1 MYVYYICEKNR
12 SKMDGL
18 NCFKQLFPNDDEFVD
33 YVIRNTLF
41 FKKDIVFQQARVY
54 RQAIRMGEAIPVRYT
69 SKGAFFRQHE
79 VKTTRPRFRNKK
91 EAVLFTKD
99 SANAVF
105 HKDTKI
111 RVCFDPDG
119 NYYPKKEILK
129 YTGHRVSWGSTSSVV
144 NYNIAHIWGKTDNP
158 LFFSLLWNYALIP
171 CHCTFLTD
179 KKEENDVVMKN
190 IKNLLKAISIE
201 LYDPNRIMDWN
212 QDVLSIDDYPV
223 MEYLQK
229 GRKWIINKNI
239 NFLESII

>member
-1 MYVYYICEKNR
+1 
-12 SKMDGL
+12 
-18 NCFKQLFPNDDEFVD
+18 
-33 YVIRNTLF
+33 
-41 FKKDIVFQQARVY
+41 
-54 RQAIRMGEAIPVRYT
+54 MGEAIPVRYT

-79 VKTTRPRFRNKK
+79 VKTTTPRFRNKK

-239 NFLESII
+239 NFLDSIF

>member
-1 MYVYYICEKNR
+1 
-12 SKMDGL
+12 MDGL
-18 NCFKQLFPNDDEFVD
+18 NCFKQLFPNDDELVD

-79 VKTTRPRFRNKK
+79 VKTTTPRFRNKK

-144 NYNIAHIWGKTDNP
+144 NYNIAHIWGKTDNL
-158 LFFSLLWNYALIP
+158 LFPVVELCLNSL
-171 CHCTFLTD
+171 
-179 KKEENDVVMKN
+179 
-190 IKNLLKAISIE
+190 S
-201 LYDPNRIMDWN
+201 LYIFDR
-212 QDVLSIDDYPV
+212 
-223 MEYLQK
+223 
-229 GRKWIINKNI
+229 
-239 NFLESII
+239 

>member
-1 MYVYYICEKNR
+1 
-12 SKMDGL
+12 MDGL
-18 NCFKQLFPNDDEFVD
+18 NCFKQLFSNDSVLVD

-41 FKKDIVFQQARVY
+41 FKKDIVFQQAREY

-69 SKGAFFRQHE
+69 SNKAFFRQHE
-79 VKTTRPRFRNKK
+79 VKTTTPRFRNKK

-105 HKDTKI
+105 HRDSKI

-119 NYYPKKEILK
+119 NYYSKKEILK
-129 YTGHRVSWGSTSSVV
+129 YTGHRVSWGSTSSVI

-179 KKEENDVVMKN
+179 KNDENDFVVKS

-212 QDVLSIDDYPV
+212 QDVLFAEEYPDT
-223 MEYLQK
+223 EFLQK
-229 GRKWIINKNI
+229 SKKWIAEKKIT
-239 NFLESII
+239 FLAPLI

>member
-1 MYVYYICEKNR
+1 
-12 SKMDGL
+12 MDGL
-18 NCFKQLFPNDDEFVD
+18 NCFKQLFPNDDELVD

-79 VKTTRPRFRNKK
+79 VKTTTPRFRNKK

-144 NYNIAHIWGKTDNP
+144 
-158 LFFSLLWNYALIP
+158 NYALIP

>member
-1 MYVYYICEKNR
+1 M
-12 SKMDGL
+12 
-18 NCFKQLFPNDDEFVD
+18 
-33 YVIRNTLF
+33 
-41 FKKDIVFQQARVY
+41 
-54 RQAIRMGEAIPVRYT
+54 
-69 SKGAFFRQHE
+69 
-79 VKTTRPRFRNKK
+79 KTTTPRFRNKK

-212 QDVLSIDDYPV
+212 QDVLSIDDYPLWNTCKKV
-223 MEYLQK
+223 
-229 GRKWIINKNI
+229 GNG
-239 NFLESII
+239 